1 MRASVRWEKALMIEE
16 LLAGPDLQGKYH
28 KAKWNYVT
36 GGSTTSPFCN
46 GHFVKPSCSGLD
58 IQCLRIREGVKST
71 KLLVSIL
78 WQQLSYLGWQWI
90 HLCTGAEKALVLLI
104 CEWFG
109 WEHWKKKE
117 QEEEKHYGQI
127 KTHPSVWV
135 LKEER
140 EVVIKRYMRRTLRH
154 WDYPYR
160 NSHKFGAYPAW
171 KTPQIFPRQAPLSS
185 PSHLDAPCLDLALHT
200 N

>member
-28 KAKWNYVT
+28 KAKRNYVT

-78 WQQLSYLGWQWI
+78 
-90 HLCTGAEKALVLLI
+90 
-104 CEWFG
+104 
-109 WEHWKKKE
+109 
-117 QEEEKHYGQI
+117 
-127 KTHPSVWV
+127 
-135 LKEER
+135 
-140 EVVIKRYMRRTLRH
+140 
-154 WDYPYR
+154 
-160 NSHKFGAYPAW
+160 
-171 KTPQIFPRQAPLSS
+171 
-185 PSHLDAPCLDLALHT
+185 
-200 N
+200 